1 MIVRQ
6 PTKRISMKISH
17 ICIAALVSASL
28 LSLASGQQPAPA
40 PSKHEPALDVTSMDR
55 SVDPCVDFFK
65 YSCGGWIKNNPIP
78 PDQSSWDTYSK
89 MQDENR
95 VRLREILETASA
107 PDPKRDAAAQ
117 KIGDYYA
124 SCMDE
129 KSIDAR
135 GVEPLKPELERIA
148 AIQSK
153 AELAGVAASLSH
165 DNVLFS
171 FGSTQDYRDASQVI
185 AEADQGGL
193 GLPDRDYYL
202 KEGAKSVDLRK
213 AYVAHVQKMFELL
226 GDSPDVAA
234 ADAQTVMRIETA
246 LAKSSMTRVERRDP
260 KNLDHKMTSVE
271 LQKIAPDFQWEVYF
285 TNVGLPALSLL
296 NVTSPAFFKGMDQQ
310 LEKESLADWKIYL
323 RWHLLHAY
331 APFLSSPVL
340 NENFAFYGKTLRGQQ
355 ELQPRWKRCTE
366 NVDNDLGEALGQVYV
381 EKYFSPQAKQQALK
395 VVKEIDAAMAQDID
409 SLSWMS
415 AATKQQALVK
425 LHAMANKIGYPDK
438 WRDYTKLEII
448 RGDEVGNVERS
459 RKFEMNREIA
469 KIGKPVDRGEWDMT
483 PPTVNAYYNPQMN
496 DINFPAGVLQPPAF
510 DPESDAA
517 PNYGDTGGT
526 IGHELTHGFD
536 DEGRQF
542 DAQGNLR
549 DWWTTE
555 DGKEFV
561 RRASCISDQYS
572 TYTIIDDI
580 KINGKLTLG
589 EDVADLGGLILAYM
603 AWKDDTKGQN
613 LQPVE
618 GLTPDQRF
626 FVGYGQSWC
635 GETRDETK
643 RLRATVD
650 PHSPEKYRTNGV
662 VSNMPE
668 FQEAFHCK
676 AGSPMVNQ
684 NRCRVW

>member
-1 MIVRQ
+1 MAIPRVSVIVSVIVI
-6 PTKRISMKISH
+6 TLM
-17 ICIAALVSASL
+17 VASL
-28 LSLASGQQPAPA
+28 LSLACAQQQATA
-40 PSKHEPALDVTSMDR
+40 ASKHEPALDVTSMDR

-65 YSCGGWIKNNPIP
+65 YSCGGWMKNNPIP

-95 VRLREILETASA
+95 VRLRGILEAASA
-107 PDPKRDAAAQ
+107 PDPKRDAATQ
-117 KIGDYYA
+117 KIGDYYS
-124 SCMDE
+124 SCTDE
-129 KSIDAR
+129 KAVEAK
-135 GVEPLKPELERIA
+135 GGEPLKPELERLAKIE
-148 AIQSK
+148 SK
-153 AELAGVAASLSH
+153 SEIAGVAAAMVH
-165 DNVLFS
+165 NGVLFR
-171 FGSTQDYRDASQVI
+171 FDSTQDFRDASQVI
-185 AEADQGGL
+185 AEVDQGGL
-193 GLPDRDYYL
+193 GMPDRDYYV
-202 KEGAKSVDLRK
+202 KDDAKSVDLRK
-213 AYVAHVQKMFELL
+213 AYVVHVQKMFELL
-226 GDSPDVAA
+226 GDQPDAA
-234 ADAQTVMRIETA
+234 AAEAQTVMRIETA
-246 LAKSSMTRVERRDP
+246 LAKASMTRVERREP
-260 KNLDHKMTSVE
+260 KNLDHKMTSGE
-271 LQKIAPDFQWEVYF
+271 LEKITPDFQWQVYF
-285 TNVGLPALSLL
+285 TKVGLPAVASL
-296 NVTSPAFFKGMDQQ
+296 NVASPSFFKAMNEE
-310 LEKESLADWKIYL
+310 LEKENLADWKTYL
-323 RWHLLHAY
+323 RWHLVHAD
-331 APFLSSPVL
+331 APFLSAPFL

-366 NVDNDLGEALGQVYV
+366 YVDDDLGEALGQVYV
-381 EKYFSPQAKQQALK
+381 EKYFSPAAKQEALK
-395 VVKEIDAAMAQDID
+395 MVKEIDAAMQQDIN
-409 SLSWMS
+409 SLPWMS

-425 LHAMANKIGYPDK
+425 LHGMANKIGYPDQ
-438 WRDYTKLEII
+438 WRDYSKLEII
-448 RGDEVGNVERS
+448 RGDELGNVTRA
-459 RKFEMNREIA
+459 RKFEFERQLA
-469 KIGKPVDRGEWDMT
+469 KIGKPLDRGEWGMT

-510 DPESDAA
+510 DPASDAA

-549 DWWTTE
+549 DWWTAD

-561 RRASCISDQYS
+561 KRASCISDQYS

-589 EDVADLGGLILAYM
+589 EDTADLGGLILAYM
-603 AWKDDTKGQN
+603 AWKEDTKGQD
-613 LQPVE
+613 LQPLDS
-618 GLTPDQRF
+618 LTPDQRF

-668 FQEAFHCK
+668 FQEAFHCQ
-676 AGSPMVNQ
+676 AGSRMVNQ